1 MNEPVP
7 VAVLASGGGTNLQA
21 LIDACSDPAFPAS
34 IAVVLSN
41 RPKSGA
47 IERAKRAGIRTEAV
61 LRREFPSREEFDAET
76 VRRLRAYGVQWVVLA
91 GYMRLITPVFLCAF
105 PNRVLNIHP
114 SLLPAFPGLNAQ
126 AQAHAYGVR
135 IAGCTVHFVDEGAD
149 SGPIIAQAAVPALAT
164 DSVEDLQQRI
174 LAQEHRLLP
183 TCLRWAVENRI
194 SLDGRRVRV
203 ALGPGESSMI
213 WDGQAIHG

>member
-1 MNEPVP
+1 MTDRVP

-21 LIDACSDPAFPAS
+21 LIDACSDSSFPAT

-47 IERAKRAGIRTEAV
+47 IERAKRAGIPIETV
-61 LRREFPSREEFDAET
+61 LRRAFPVREDFDAET
-76 VRRLRAYGVQWVVLA
+76 VRLLRSHGVQWVVLA
-91 GYMRLITPVFLCAF
+91 GYMRLITPVFLSAF

-135 IAGCTVHFVDEGAD
+135 IAGCTVHLVDAGED
-149 SGPIIAQAAVPALAT
+149 SGPIIAQAAVPVLAT
-164 DSVEDLQQRI
+164 DSAEDLQMRI
-174 LAQEHRLLP
+174 LAREHRLLP
-183 TCLRWAVENRI
+183 LCLRWAAENRI
-194 SLDGRRVRV
+194 SLDGRQVRV
-203 ALGPGESSMI
+203 ALGAGESTMI
-213 WDGQAIHG
+213 WDGQAIRG